1 MNRWNFALHRLLP
14 VAPSPDREARCATS
28 WSEGRSGQTIPGG
41 MFFREIYKFSVK
53 VQQVGGMMPS
63 ENRVAYTDGWKIYI
77 DIQTMEDSN
86 FVMVLIP

>member
-1 MNRWNFALHRLLP
+1 
-14 VAPSPDREARCATS
+14 
-28 WSEGRSGQTIPGG
+28 
-41 MFFREIYKFSVK
+41 
-53 VQQVGGMMPS
+53 MMPS